1 MAGTRTYYGDA
12 PASYRRWW
20 IAPPWGGV
28 MAGTRTYYGD
38 APASY
43 RRWWLENGYPVR
55 AAQIGGST
63 NGGSILDIPT
73 DIDTDELR
81 RVRRFG
87 ACWDWWR
94 VPKDLQQQ
102 WRDLDG

>member
-1 MAGTRTYYGDA
+1 MAGIRTYYGNV
-12 PASYRRWW
+12 PAAYRR
-20 IAPPWGGV
+20 A
-28 MAGTRTYYGD
+28 
-38 APASY
+38 
-43 RRWWLENGYPVR
+43 WLEIVFPKR
-55 AAQIGGST
+55 AAALGGST
-63 NGGSILDIPT
+63 NGGSILDIPA

-87 ACWDWWR
+87 ACWDWWG